1 MTTETAT
8 RQPLTARQQAVLDW
22 IRGFIDVHG
31 YSPTV
36 RQVAFAF
43 NWRTP
48 NAAATHLR
56 PMRKKG
62 WVTWEE
68 GKARTLRIVEES
80 K

>member
-1 MTTETAT
+1 MTTT
-8 RQPLTARQQAVLDW
+8 RPALTIRQQAVLDW

-43 NWRTP
+43 NWRSP
-48 NAAATHLR
+48 NAASVHMAPLR
-56 PMRKKG
+56 RKG
-62 WVTWEE
+62 YVTWLDN
-68 GKARTLRIVEES
+68 KPRTLRIVEES